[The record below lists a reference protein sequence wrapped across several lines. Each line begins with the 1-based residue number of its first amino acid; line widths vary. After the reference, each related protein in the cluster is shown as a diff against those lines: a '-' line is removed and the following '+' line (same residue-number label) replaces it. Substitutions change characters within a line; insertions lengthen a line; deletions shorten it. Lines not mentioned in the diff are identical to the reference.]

1 MKYDLIVVG
10 GGPGG
15 LMAARTAAEDG
26 LKVLLIE
33 KKKKIAEIRRA
44 CTALFYLNWVCPD
57 GYLEPVSVEK
67 MPDKTRFHLQQL
79 GVSVDYSGPLVP
91 YSNAVWISPAGVQ
104 VAPFK
109 NELFSYYFDKEILT
123 ADLLAQALDAGA
135 EVRSGVAGISAQNTA
150 KGVKVFAR
158 GPKGEEVFEGRTAI
172 AADGVNS
179 KIAASLNMN
188 DRRAVFMEH
197 VTGEDLIMT
206 GIECP
211 INESVNSHLSWALPE
226 MPGGRFML
234 DRRDGEKWQ
243 FGGDLEAVRQEP
255 QYADWFKNAK
265 LLYTTAFTAT
275 VRTANLNPVEG
286 NVIAIGDAASPIET
300 WVQGAMACGYQAVKA
315 LTKEMNGQRGFEE
328 YVTWWRQAFYFC
340 DPGYFKRI
348 VAHHTLTWNKMCT
361 NEEIDYIYDIF
372 KDQRV
377 VPTLELARRPEIVK
391 KDRPELYKRVIQ
403 DLGKLMKIAAPT
415 LAAYP
420 PEAVI
425 YTDPEAHLKRWRKY
439 QGARTD

>member
-33 KKKKIAEIRRA
+33 KKKKITEIRRA
-44 CTALFYLNWVCPD
+44 CLQLWYLKWVCPD

-79 GVSVDYSGPLVP
+79 GVSVDYTGPLVP

-109 NELFSYYFDKEILT
+109 NELFAYYFDKEILT
-123 ADLLAQALDAGA
+123 ADLLAQAIQAGA
-135 EVRSGVAGISAQNTA
+135 KVRAGVAGISAENTA
-150 KGVKVFAR
+150 KGVKVYAR
-158 GPKGEEVFEGRTAI
+158 GPNGDEVFEGRKAI

-179 KIAASLNMN
+179 AIAASLNMN
-188 DRRAVFMEH
+188 EKRAVFMER
-197 VTGEDLIMT
+197 VSGSPRILTGV
-206 GIECP
+206 ECP
-211 INESVNSHLSWALPE
+211 INECVNSHLSWTAPE
-226 MPGGRFML
+226 MPGGNFML
-234 DRRDGEKWQ
+234 DPRDGEKWQ
-243 FGGDLEAVRQEP
+243 FGGDLEAVKQHP
-255 QYADWFKNAK
+255 VYADWFKNAK
-265 LLYTTAFTAT
+265 LLYRTAFSAT
-275 VRTANLNPVEG
+275 VRTANLNPVAG

-300 WVQGAMACGYQAVKA
+300 WVQGSMACGYQAVKA
-315 LTKEMNGQRGFEE
+315 LTKEMNGQRGYEE

-348 VAHHTLTWNKMCT
+348 VSHHTLTWDKMCT
-361 NEEIDYIYDIF
+361 NLEVDYIYDIF

-377 VPTLELARRPEIVK
+377 VPTLELARNPEIIK
-391 KDRPELYKRVIQ
+391 ADRPELYKRVKQ
-403 DLGKLMKIAAPT
+403 GLTLLLKQVAPT

-425 YTDPEAHLKRWRKY
+425 YQDPKAYLKPWPTY
-439 QGARTD
+439 HGASGF